1 MISENGTE
9 EMQEMSEPQRTEKRR
24 LRLKM
29 ICCEVLY
36 REVCFCAAR
45 SPHVV
50 DVRFLEFGL
59 HDRGAAAMNG
69 ALRAEIEAVP
79 PPDAK
84 DGYDAILLGY
94 GLCNNGTAG
103 LGSTRHT
110 LVVPRAHDCI
120 TILLGSKERYK
131 AEFDAHPGTY
141 YLSPG
146 WIEHH
151 STLKDDSQYILN
163 RLGMNPKYDE
173 LVAKFGEENARY
185 IMETLGEWGGLKSY
199 DRMVYIDTGL
209 GPVEDLVGT
218 ARRRAEESGWSFSI
232 LGGDIRLLED
242 MLAARWDPEKFLVVP
257 PGRKIRPSYNDSV
270 VGSE

>member
-1 MISENGTE
+1 
-9 EMQEMSEPQRTEKRR
+9 MSESPRAGKRQ

-36 REVCFCAAR
+36 REVCLCAAR

-50 DVRFLEFGL
+50 DVKFLEFGL
-59 HDRGAAAMNG
+59 HDRGAAAMNE

-79 PPDAK
+79 PPEAK
-84 DGYDAILLGY
+84 NGYDAVLLGY
-94 GLCNNGTAG
+94 GLCSNGTAG
-103 LGSTRHT
+103 LGSQRHT
-110 LVVPRAHDCI
+110 LVIPRAHDCI
-120 TILLGSKERYK
+120 TMLLGSKERYK

-151 STLKDDSQYILN
+151 NTLKDEREYIMN
-163 RLGMNPKYDE
+163 RLGLNPEYDE

-185 IMETLGEWGGLKSY
+185 VMETLGGWGGLKSY

-209 GPVEDLVGT
+209 GPVEDLAEA
-218 ARRRAEESGWSFSI
+218 ARRRAAESGWGFAM
-232 LGGDIRLLED
+232 LKGDIRLLED
-242 MLAARWDPEKFLVVP
+242 LLAARWDPERFLVVP
-257 PGRKIRPSYNDSV
+257 PGRKIRPSCDGSV
-270 VGSE
+270 IRTE